1 VNPRIGLV
9 AVLALA
15 ACSDEPGPSAAPL
28 AATPTPAAPAAPTPP
43 VAPAG
48 QVALAP
54 AGQVARPGFRV
65 TVPAGYKVG
74 TTEKG
79 MDKVPAN
86 ALALLADERRNGM
99 LASILVVP
107 LDQSL
112 PDAAKVATPEGCAE
126 HTRQIAEGAAS
137 ANARLERPQVVKAGS
152 VPACGWEL
160 HVEGSPRGALGTFV
174 PRGDRGWVITCNLL
188 HDDARSVAACRE
200 VLASWQD
207 EPLP

>member
-1 VNPRIGLV
+1 V
-9 AVLALA
+9 ALAALA
-15 ACSDEPGPSAAPL
+15 ACKDSAAPGKARDET
-28 AATPTPAAPAAPTPP
+28 AAAPPPAAPHPTPAVDPPIAP
-43 VAPAG
+43 PAE
-48 QVALAP
+48 VT
-54 AGQVARPGFRV
+54 RPGFRV

-99 LASILVVP
+99 LASIIVVP

-112 PDAAKVATPEGCAE
+112 PDAAKVATPDGCAE
-126 HTRQIAEGAAS
+126 HTRQIAQGAAS
-137 ANARLERPQVVKAGS
+137 ANARLERPQVVRAGS

-160 HVEGSPRGALGTFV
+160 HVEGSTRGAIGTFV

-200 VLASWQD
+200 VLASWRD
-207 EPLP
+207 EPMP

>member
-1 VNPRIGLV
+1 MNVRTVLV
-9 AVLALA
+9 AALALA
-15 ACSDEPGPSAAPL
+15 ACNDRPTPPPPAEIA
-28 AATPTPAAPAAPTPP
+28 AATPAAAATPP
-43 VAPAG
+43 VAPT
-48 QVALAP
+48 AP
-54 AGQVARPGFRV
+54 APAPGQVARPGFRV

-79 MDKVPAN
+79 MDKVPAG

-112 PDAAKVATPEGCAE
+112 PDAAKVATPDGCAE
-126 HTRQIAEGAAS
+126 HTRQIAQGAAS
-137 ANARLERPQVVKAGS
+137 ANARLERPQVVAAGS

-160 HVEGSPRGALGTFV
+160 HVEGSTRGAIGTFV

-200 VLASWQD
+200 VLASWHD
-207 EPLP
+207 EPMP

>member
-1 VNPRIGLV
+1 V
-9 AVLALA
+9 ALAALA
-15 ACSDEPGPSAAPL
+15 ACKDSAAPGKARDET
-28 AATPTPAAPAAPTPP
+28 AAPSPTAAPAPTPAVDPAIAP
-43 VAPAG
+43 PAE
-48 QVALAP
+48 VT
-54 AGQVARPGFRV
+54 RPGFRV

-99 LASILVVP
+99 LASIIVVP

-112 PDAAKVATPEGCAE
+112 PDAAKVATPDGCAE
-126 HTRQIAEGAAS
+126 HTRQIAQGAAS

-160 HVEGSPRGALGTFV
+160 HVEGSTRGAIGTFV

-200 VLASWQD
+200 VLASWRD
-207 EPLP
+207 EPMP